1 MWPFTKPK
9 PDETLLNRVQALESR
24 LDAMERERKSLRLE
38 WDDIFEKF
46 SRLYARL
53 AKRAKSELEEPPQ
66 MPQDRKTQ
74 AGEGQDINPVALAL
88 MNGNRSVRELLS
100 R

>member
-24 LDAMERERKSLRLE
+24 LDAMDRERKSLKLE

-53 AKRAKSELEEPPQ
+53 VKRSKAELEAPE
-66 MPQDRKTQ
+66 MPSERKTG
-74 AGEGQDINPVALAL
+74 AGEEGDVNPAALAL
-88 MNGNRSVRELLS
+88 LNGNRSIRELLS

>member
-24 LDAMERERKSLRLE
+24 LDAMDRERKSLKLE

-53 AKRAKSELEEPPQ
+53 VKRSKAELEDAE
-66 MPQDRKTQ
+66 MPSDRKTRT
-74 AGEGQDINPVALAL
+74 GEGDDINPAAMALL
-88 MNGNRSVRELLS
+88 NGNRSVRELLS

>member
-46 SRLYARL
+46 SRLYACL
-53 AKRAKSELEEPPQ
+53 VKRSKAELEAPELPP
-66 MPQDRKTQ
+66 DRKTEH
-74 AGEGQDINPVALAL
+74 GEGQDLNPAALAL
-88 MNGNRSVRELLS
+88 LNGNRSVRELLS